1 MAWMR
6 SKRTSDF
13 QPMNDNE
20 PSKSRDLSSGEL
32 EQLQRQREQRIV
44 DAREFLAK
52 ATAEAKERGVPLH
65 KMIPVH

>member
-1 MAWMR
+1 
-6 SKRTSDF
+6 
-13 QPMNDNE
+13 MNDNE